1 MSTTGDVET
10 LNSLWR
16 LIMQQSRASASEHTS
31 KGDSLYAACEIFV
44 LMDFL
49 HVWTALNKM
58 ENNSSVKRPEL
69 SMRQSLSQYVHQQC
83 QCHAMSINT
92 LHNFYPGHI
101 FNHSAWWIMSGSK
114 CIWNLCQNKWFFG
127 GLWVCLFFFDNTT
140 SKCLLSPWGKMR

>member
-1 MSTTGDVET
+1 MSMTGDVET

-58 ENNSSVKRPEL
+58 ENNPSVKKARA
-69 SMRQSLSQYVHQQC
+69 VHASKPFPVC
-83 QCHAMSINT
+83 TKRAPAM
-92 LHNFYPGHI
+92 P
-101 FNHSAWWIMSGSK
+101 MS
-114 CIWNLCQNKWFFG
+114 CYEH
-127 GLWVCLFFFDNTT
+127 
-140 SKCLLSPWGKMR
+140 